1 MSENFKRENREIP
14 MVSKSK
20 EEERSANASGGT
32 ADMHAIGKSDG
43 PIVPAKRANK
53 TGTPAAESVEERGPP
68 KGNDAQHLLVPDTVP
83 VFTSYSTYCVSTA
96 RRDGYILTV
105 ITQGRSRM
113 R

>member
-14 MVSKSK
+14 MVSKPK

-68 KGNDAQHLLVPDTVP
+68 KGNVVKHVLASDTVP
-83 VFTSYSTYCVSTA
+83 ETA
-96 RRDGYILTV
+96 RYRACGY
-105 ITQGRSRM
+105 GW
-113 R
+113 